1 MQRFYRVMNGS
12 VICGTYSFIICRTY
26 SFMIVYVFMNLLL
39 FSRRLGVS
47 SH

>member
-26 SFMIVYVFMNLLL
+26 SFIICICIHESAAL
-39 FSRRLGVS
+39 
-47 SH
+47 

>member
-12 VICGTYSFIICRTY
+12 VICGTYSFII
-26 SFMIVYVFMNLLL
+26 VYVFMNLLL

>member
-26 SFMIVYVFMNLLL
+26 SFIIRICIHESAAL
-39 FSRRLGVS
+39 
-47 SH
+47 

>member
-26 SFMIVYVFMNLLL
+26 TFIICICIHESAAL
-39 FSRRLGVS
+39 
-47 SH
+47 